1 MRANISSRLGTET
14 PLLKDLISD
23 IKKGEIKI
31 PQFQRKFV
39 WKEEQAIKL
48 LDSISNNYPTGSLL
62 FWKTS
67 TKLATERDIGDFRLP
82 ETDDLSPT
90 NYVLDG
96 QQRLTVIYS
105 CFGAPDEESGFSVGY
120 DLIQEEFVRLSE
132 KYEIHI
138 FPLRWI
144 YNTTKLLNFRTGL
157 NSHPLSEELQTRLDS
172 LIEVITNYRLPVVT
186 LKDLSVEEVCPIFE
200 RINSS
205 GTRLSTY
212 DLMVAATWTQS
223 FNLNNEVESIA
234 DSLKPK
240 NFEDITGDTILKCL
254 SAVKYQSIKREHV
267 LSLRTLKR
275 HEMDDLV
282 SGIKEA
288 LLKTVDLLTTEFKLY
303 SWDFLPYEAI
313 VIMMCYI
320 YYNKKALA
328 PEDVARLRKWFWT
341 SSFSSRYRGASDSFI
356 SNDLKGIEAYI
367 LKETD
372 VPGLFNNIPSVNE
385 VKNMLFR
392 SNNSR
397 TRAYILLLASLSP
410 RNITNGIAIDIQNA
424 LSIFNKKQYHHI
436 YPQAFLKGLGVHQ
449 NKINSI
455 GNLCILAA
463 SENNYVSDKNPNIYI
478 PELIDKLGDEYEKVF
493 SSNLL
498 PILTSKEYEQL
509 SFDKFI
515 DLRSDEICKHINIL
529 CNGCSI

>member
-1 MRANISSRLGTET
+1 MERATS
-14 PLLKDLISD
+14 
-23 IKKGEIKI
+23 
-31 PQFQRKFV
+31 
-39 WKEEQAIKL
+39 
-48 LDSISNNYPTGSLL
+48 NYPTGSLL

-67 TKLATERDIGDFRLP
+67 TKLATEHNIGDFHLP

-105 CFGAPDEESGFSVGY
+105 CFGAPDNESGFSVGY
-120 DLIQEEFVRLSE
+120 DLIEEKFVRLSE
-132 KYEIHI
+132 KYETHI

-144 YNTTKLLNFRTGL
+144 YNTTKLLNFRTSLTG
-157 NSHPLSEELQTRLDS
+157 HPSSEELQPRLDS
-172 LIEVITNYRLPVVT
+172 IIEVITNYRLPVVT

-212 DLMVAATWTQS
+212 DLMVAATWNQN

-234 DSLKPK
+234 NSLKPK

-254 SAVKYQSIKREHV
+254 SAIKYQSIKKQHV
-267 LSLRTLKR
+267 LSLRQLKR
-275 HEMDDLV
+275 HEMDELV
-282 SGIKEA
+282 VGIKGA
-288 LLKTVDLLTTEFKLY
+288 LLKTVDLLSTEFKIY

-313 VIMMCYI
+313 AIIICYI
-320 YYNKKALA
+320 YYNKKTLTS
-328 PEDVARLRKWFWT
+328 EDIVRLRKWFWT
-341 SSFSSRYRGASDSFI
+341 SSFSTRYRGASESFI
-356 SNDLKGIEAYI
+356 SNDLKYIENYI
-367 LKETD
+367 LKGTD
-372 VPGLFNNIPSVNE
+372 VPGLFGNIPSVKE
-385 VKNMLFR
+385 IKNILFR

-436 YPQAFLKGLGVHQ
+436 YPQAFLRDLKVPQ
-449 NKINSI
+449 NDINSI
-455 GNLCILAA
+455 SNICILAA
-463 SENNYVSDKNPNIYI
+463 SENNYVSDQNPNIYI
-478 PELIDKLGDEYEKVF
+478 PELIDKLGNEYETIF
-493 SSNLL
+493 LSNLL
-498 PILTSKEYEQL
+498 PVLNKKDYEQL

-515 DLRSDEICKHINIL
+515 DLRSEEIHKRLKIL
-529 CNGCSI
+529 CNGIIF

>member
-1 MRANISSRLGTET
+1 
-14 PLLKDLISD
+14 
-23 IKKGEIKI
+23 
-31 PQFQRKFV
+31 
-39 WKEEQAIKL
+39 
-48 LDSISNNYPTGSLL
+48 
-62 FWKTS
+62 
-67 TKLATERDIGDFRLP
+67 
-82 ETDDLSPT
+82 
-90 NYVLDG
+90 
-96 QQRLTVIYS
+96 
-105 CFGAPDEESGFSVGY
+105 
-120 DLIQEEFVRLSE
+120 
-132 KYEIHI
+132 
-138 FPLRWI
+138 
-144 YNTTKLLNFRTGL
+144 
-157 NSHPLSEELQTRLDS
+157 
-172 LIEVITNYRLPVVT
+172 
-186 LKDLSVEEVCPIFE
+186 
-200 RINSS
+200 
-205 GTRLSTY
+205 
-212 DLMVAATWTQS
+212 MVAATWTQS

-320 YYNKKALA
+320 YYNKKSLT

-356 SNDLKGIEAYI
+356 SNDLKSIEAYI

-372 VPGLFNNIPSVNE
+372 VPGLFNNIPTVNE
-385 VKNMLFR
+385 VKTMLFR

-410 RNITNGIAIDIQNA
+410 RNITNGIAIDIQNS

-529 CNGCSI
+529 CNGYTI

>member
-1 MRANISSRLGTET
+1 MRANISSRLSTET

-39 WKEEQAIKL
+39 WKEQQAIKL

-62 FWKTS
+62 FWRTS

-105 CFGAPDEESGFSVGY
+105 CLGAPDNEGGFSVGY
-120 DLIQEEFVRLSE
+120 DLIEEEFVKLSE

-157 NSHPLSEELQTRLDS
+157 TSHPSSEELQIRLDS
-172 LIEVITNYRLPVVT
+172 IIEVITNYRLPVVT

-205 GTRLSTY
+205 GTPLSTY

-223 FNLNNEVESIA
+223 FNLNDEVESIA
-234 DSLKPK
+234 DSLKSK
-240 NFEDITGDTILKCL
+240 NFDDITGDTILKCL
-254 SAVKYQSIKREHV
+254 SAAKYRSIKKQSV
-267 LSLRTLKR
+267 LSLRKLKR
-275 HEMDDLV
+275 QEMDDLV
-282 SGIKEA
+282 NNIKEA
-288 LLKTVDLLTTEFKLY
+288 LLKTIDILTTEFKLY
-303 SWDFLPYEAI
+303 SWNFLPYEAI
-313 VIMMCYI
+313 VVIICFI
-320 YYNKKALA
+320 FYNKNNLKQ
-328 PEDVARLRKWFWT
+328 EDITRLRKWFWT
-341 SSFSSRYRGASDSFI
+341 SSFSGRYRGASDSFI
-356 SNDLKGIEAYI
+356 SKDLECIENYI
-367 LKETD
+367 LKESD
-372 VPGLFNNIPSVNE
+372 VPGLFNNVPSTNE

-397 TRAYILLLASLSP
+397 TRAYILLLASLNP
-410 RNITNGIAIDIQNA
+410 RNITNGIAIDIQSA

-436 YPQAFLKGLGVHQ
+436 YPQAFLKGLRVHQ

-455 GNLCILAA
+455 GNICILAA
-463 SENNYVSDKNPNIYI
+463 SENNYISDKNPNIYI
-478 PELIDKLGDEYEKVF
+478 PELIDTLGDEYEKIF
-493 SSNLL
+493 QSNLL
-498 PILTSKEYEQL
+498 PVLSKEEYQKL
-509 SFDKFI
+509 SFDKFLDI
-515 DLRSDEICKHINIL
+515 RCEEIQKHIKTL
-529 CNGCSI
+529 CKGVIF

>member
-39 WKEEQAIKL
+39 WKEEQALNL

-67 TKLATERDIGDFRLP
+67 TKLATERNIGDFRLP
-82 ETDDLSPT
+82 DTDDLSPT

-105 CFGAPDEESGFSVGY
+105 CFGAPDNENGFSVGY
-120 DLIQEEFVRLSE
+120 DLINEEFIKLSG
-132 KYEIHI
+132 KYELHI

-157 NSHPLSEELQTRLDS
+157 TSHPLSEELQARLDS
-172 LIEVITNYRLPVVT
+172 IIEVITNYRLPVVT

-212 DLMVAATWTQS
+212 DLMVAATWTQN
-223 FNLNNEVESIA
+223 FNLNDEVESIA
-234 DSLKPK
+234 DSLRVK
-240 NFEDITGDTILKCL
+240 NFDDITGDTILKCL
-254 SAVKYQSIKREHV
+254 SAVKYKSIKKQYV
-267 LSLRTLKR
+267 LSLRRLER
-275 HEMDDLV
+275 QEMDDLV
-282 SGIKEA
+282 AGVKES

-303 SWDFLPYEAI
+303 SWSFLPYEAI
-313 VIMMCYI
+313 VIIICYI
-320 YYNKKALA
+320 YYNKHILA
-328 PEDVARLRKWFWT
+328 PDDITRLRRWFWT
-341 SSFSSRYRGASDSFI
+341 SSFSGRYRGAADSFI
-356 SNDLKGIEAYI
+356 SNDLESIENFI
-367 LKETD
+367 LSETD
-372 VPGLFNNIPSVNE
+372 VPGLFNNIPSPSE
-385 VKNMLFR
+385 IKNMLFR

-436 YPQAFLKGLGVHQ
+436 YPQSFLRGFGISP

-455 GNLCILAA
+455 SNICILAA

-478 PELIDKLGDEYEKVF
+478 PELINKLGDEYEKIF
-493 SSNLL
+493 QSNLL
-498 PILTSKEYEQL
+498 PVLSQKEYEQI
-509 SFDKFI
+509 SFVQFLE
-515 DLRSDEICKHINIL
+515 LRSNEIYNRLKTL
-529 CNGCSI
+529 CDGKSF

>member
-14 PLLKDLISD
+14 ALLRDLIND

-39 WKEEQAIKL
+39 WKEEHAIKL
-48 LDSISNNYPTGSLL
+48 LDSISKNYPTGSLL
-62 FWKTS
+62 LWKTS
-67 TKLATERDIGDFRLP
+67 TKLAVERNIGDFCLP

-105 CFGAPDEESGFSVGY
+105 CFGAPDNENGFSVGY
-120 DLIQEEFVRLSE
+120 DLIEEEFVKLPE

-157 NSHPLSEELQTRLDS
+157 TSHPLSEELQTRLDS
-172 LIEVITNYRLPVVT
+172 IIEVITNYRLPVVT

-205 GTRLSTY
+205 GMRLSTY

-223 FNLNNEVESIA
+223 FNLNSEVESIA
-234 DSLKPK
+234 NSLKPK
-240 NFEDITGDTILKCL
+240 NFEDISGDTILKCL
-254 SAVKYQSIKREHV
+254 SAIKYQSIKKQHV
-267 LSLRTLKR
+267 LSLRQLER
-275 HEMDDLV
+275 QEMDELV
-282 SGIKEA
+282 NGIKEA
-288 LLKTVDLLTTEFKLY
+288 LLKTVDLLTTGFKLF

-313 VIMMCYI
+313 VIIMCYVF
-320 YYNKKALA
+320 YNKKNLT
-328 PEDVARLRKWFWT
+328 PEDIIRLRKWFWT
-341 SSFSSRYRGASDSFI
+341 SSFSSRYRGASESFI
-356 SNDLKGIEAYI
+356 SNDLKCIEDYI
-367 LKETD
+367 LKGTD
-372 VPGLFNNIPSVNE
+372 VPGLFSKMPSVGE
-385 VKNMLFR
+385 LKNMLFR

-397 TRAYILLLASLSP
+397 TRAYILLLASLAP
-410 RNITNGIAIDIQNA
+410 RNITNGMTIDIQDA

-436 YPQAFLKGLGVHQ
+436 YPQAYLKGLGINQ
-449 NKINSI
+449 DKINSI
-455 GNLCILAA
+455 SNICILAA

-478 PELIDKLGDEYEKVF
+478 PELIDKLGDEYEKIF
-493 SSNLL
+493 LSNLL
-498 PILTSKEYEQL
+498 PILERKDYEKI
-509 SFDKFI
+509 SFDEFI
-515 DLRSDEICKHINIL
+515 NLRSEEIYKRMKNL
-529 CNGCSI
+529 CDGVAF

>member
-1 MRANISSRLGTET
+1 MRTNISSRLGTET
-14 PLLKDLISD
+14 PLLKELIGD

-39 WKEEQAIKL
+39 WKEEQAINL

-67 TKLATERDIGDFRLP
+67 TKLATERNIGDFRLP

-105 CFGAPDEESGFSVGY
+105 CFGAPDEEKGFSVGY
-120 DLIQEEFVRLSE
+120 DLVEEEFVQLSE
-132 KYEIHI
+132 KFEIHI

-144 YNTTKLLNFRTGL
+144 YNTTKLLDFRTGL
-157 NSHPLSEELQTRLDS
+157 NSHPSSEELQTRLDS

-223 FNLNNEVESIA
+223 FNLDNEVESIA

-267 LSLRTLKR
+267 LSLRKLER
-275 HEMDDLV
+275 FEMDKLV
-282 SGIKEA
+282 FGIKEA
-288 LLKTVDLLTTEFKLY
+288 LLKTIDVLTTEFKLY
-303 SWDFLPYEAI
+303 CWDFLPYEAI
-313 VIMMCYI
+313 VIMICYI
-320 YYNKKALA
+320 YYYKKNLTT
-328 PEDVARLRKWFWT
+328 EDITRLKKWFWT
-341 SSFSSRYRGASDSFI
+341 SSFSSRYRGASESFV
-356 SNDLKGIEAYI
+356 SNDLKCIGDYI
-367 LKETD
+367 LNGTD
-372 VPGLFNNIPSVNE
+372 VPGLFNSIPTVSE
-385 VKNMLFR
+385 IKSMLFR

-410 RNITNGIAIDIQNA
+410 RNITNGAMIDIHNA

-436 YPQAFLKGLGVHQ
+436 YPQAFLKELNVHQ
-449 NKINSI
+449 NKRNSI
-455 GNLCILAA
+455 SNICLLAA
-463 SENNYVSDKNPNIYI
+463 SENNYVSDSNPYIYI
-478 PELIDKLGDEYEKVF
+478 PKLIEKLGTEYEKVF
-493 SSNLL
+493 KSNLMPVL
-498 PILTSKEYEQL
+498 SKEEYERL
-509 SFDKFI
+509 SFDNFLE
-515 DLRSDEICKHINIL
+515 LRSIEIYKHRV
-529 CNGCSI
+529 SQ

>member
-1 MRANISSRLGTET
+1 MRVNISSRLGTET
-14 PLLKDLISD
+14 HLLRDLISD

-39 WKEEQAIKL
+39 WKEEQALKL

-67 TKLATERDIGDFRLP
+67 TKLATERNIGDFHLP
-82 ETDDLSPT
+82 ETDDFSPT

-105 CFGAPDEESGFSVGY
+105 CFGAPDEENGFSVGY
-120 DLIQEEFVRLSE
+120 DLIQEEFVRLYS

-157 NSHPLSEELQTRLDS
+157 NTHPLSEDLQTRLDS

-234 DSLKPK
+234 DSLEPK
-240 NFEDITGDTILKCL
+240 NFDDITGDTILKCL
-254 SAVKYQSIKREHV
+254 SAVKYQSIKREHI

-275 HEMDDLV
+275 HEMDELV
-282 SGIKEA
+282 SDIKES

-313 VIMMCYI
+313 VIMICYI
-320 YYNKKALA
+320 YYNKKTLMS
-328 PEDVARLRKWFWT
+328 EDVARLRKWFWT
-341 SSFSSRYRGASDSFI
+341 SSFSSRYRGVSDSFI
-356 SNDLKGIEAYI
+356 SNDLKNIEAYI

-372 VPGLFNNIPSVNE
+372 VPGLFNNIPSINE

-410 RNITNGIAIDIQNA
+410 RNITNGVAIDIKNA

-436 YPQAFLKGLGVHQ
+436 YPQAFLRRLGVEQ

-455 GNLCILAA
+455 SNLCILAA
-463 SENNYVSDKNPNIYI
+463 SENDYISDKNPNIYI
-478 PELIDKLGDEYEKVF
+478 PELIDNLGNEYEKVF
-493 SSNLL
+493 HSNLM
-498 PILTSKEYEQL
+498 PILTPKEYKQL

-515 DLRSDEICKHINIL
+515 NLRSEDICKYINML
-529 CNGCSI
+529 CNGYTL

>member
-67 TKLATERDIGDFRLP
+67 TKLTTERDIGDFRLP

-120 DLIQEEFVRLSE
+120 DLIQEEFIRLSE
-132 KYEIHI
+132 KYELHI

-320 YYNKKALA
+320 YYNKK
-328 PEDVARLRKWFWT
+328 V
-341 SSFSSRYRGASDSFI
+341 
-356 SNDLKGIEAYI
+356 
-367 LKETD
+367 
-372 VPGLFNNIPSVNE
+372 
-385 VKNMLFR
+385 
-392 SNNSR
+392 
-397 TRAYILLLASLSP
+397 
-410 RNITNGIAIDIQNA
+410 
-424 LSIFNKKQYHHI
+424 
-436 YPQAFLKGLGVHQ
+436 
-449 NKINSI
+449 
-455 GNLCILAA
+455 
-463 SENNYVSDKNPNIYI
+463 
-478 PELIDKLGDEYEKVF
+478 
-493 SSNLL
+493 
-498 PILTSKEYEQL
+498 
-509 SFDKFI
+509 
-515 DLRSDEICKHINIL
+515 
-529 CNGCSI
+529 